1 LPPAKYLRIPA
12 FRGTHVNSQKEL
24 FMRRL
29 PIVSTFATL
38 FCLCL
43 SILIAPAAKAQAT
56 EKTLHEFTGADG
68 AFPVGNLVLDASG
81 NLYGVTSAG
90 GQHSAA
96 CDPDNPY
103 SGNCGSIFKLS
114 KGSSGQWLRTVLYE
128 FTGGP
133 DGGNPFGGLVLDA
146 AGNLYGTTA
155 FGGNG
160 FGVVFKLARSST
172 GTWNQTVLYTFQG
185 STDAATPDGALV
197 FDSAGNLY
205 GTSINGG
212 SGNCGFGIACG
223 TVFELSPDT
232 SGGWAETVIYN
243 FNGLTDGIYAN
254 SLTFDARGNLY
265 GTTLYGGDYS
275 GTCGYPYY
283 GCGTIFKL
291 SQNSGTWSKTTLYTF
306 TGSLDGAFPNGGV
319 IFDSKGV
326 IYGTAAGGGDPYYGC
341 ANDQISGCGVIFTVF
356 PRSSGFWQE
365 NVIHVFEPNGN
376 RIGYGGGLPTAS
388 LVFDAAGNLY
398 GATSAGG
405 QLIGGGT
412 GDGVVFKLTHNSQ
425 RLWNETTLFTFWQT
439 RGTSP
444 SSVLTPDGAGNFYG
458 TTNTGGNISA
468 CGTGGS
474 NGCGVVYQITP

>member
-1 LPPAKYLRIPA
+1 MRTTESRIAPKISRKITA
-12 FRGTHVNSQKEL
+12 
-24 FMRRL
+24 
-29 PIVSTFATL
+29 VSATAILAFATFTL
-38 FCLCL
+38 
-43 SILIAPAAKAQAT
+43 APVTHAQAT

-103 SGNCGSIFKLS
+103 SGNCGTVYKLS
-114 KGSSGQWLRTVLYE
+114 KGSSGQWSRTVLYE

-160 FGVVFKLARSST
+160 FGVVFQLSRTSNGAWK
-172 GTWNQTVLYTFQG
+172 QTVLYTFQG
-185 STDAATPDGALV
+185 GTDAATPDGALV

-212 SGNCGFGIACG
+212 TGNCGFGVACG
-223 TVFELSPDT
+223 AVFELSPDT

-254 SLTFDARGNLY
+254 SLTFDAHGNLY

-275 GTCGYPYY
+275 GICGYPYY

-291 SQNSGTWSKTTLYTF
+291 SQNSGAWSKTTLYSF
-306 TGSLDGAFPNGGV
+306 TGSLDGAYPNGAV

-326 IYGTAAGGGDPYYGC
+326 IYGTAALGGNPTGGC
-341 ANDQISGCGVIFTVF
+341 ANNEIPGCGVVF
-356 PRSSGFWQE
+356 MLVPKSTGDWKE
-365 NVIHVFEPNGN
+365 NVLHTFEPDGN
-376 RIGYGGGLPTAS
+376 NIGYGGGLPTAN
-388 LVFDAAGNLY
+388 LVFDAAGSLY
-398 GATSAGG
+398 GTTSAGG
-405 QLIGGGT
+405 QLIGGRDGN
-412 GDGVVFKLTHNSQ
+412 GVVFKLTQNHV
-425 RLWNETTLFTFWQT
+425 RLWNETTLFTFWST
-439 RGTSP
+439 KGASP
-444 SSVLTPDGAGNFYG
+444 SSGLTPDGAGNFYG
-458 TTNTGGNISA
+458 TTSAGGNISE
-468 CGTGGS
+468 CGTGFS